1 MQVFIVKVNGIFW
14 SGEASSLTAPGKEG
28 ELTVLPNH
36 VPLVTALN
44 HGRLVVKKD
53 GVEVFTHTVEGGV
66 LEVTGKSV
74 TVLL

>member
-14 SGEASSLTAPGKEG
+14 SGTASSITAPGAEG
-28 ELTVLPNH
+28 QLTILPNH
-36 VPLVTALN
+36 VPLVTALTA
-44 HGRLVVKKD
+44 GRLVVKKD
-53 GVEVFTHTVEGGV
+53 GKEVFTQTVEDGV

>member
-1 MQVFIVKVNGIFW
+1 MQVNIVKVNGIFW
-14 SGEASSLTAPGKEG
+14 NGEAHSVTAPGAEG

-44 HGRLVVKKD
+44 HGRLVVKRD
-53 GVEVFTHTVEGGV
+53 GKEVFTHVVDGGV
-66 LEVTGKSV
+66 LEVTGKNV